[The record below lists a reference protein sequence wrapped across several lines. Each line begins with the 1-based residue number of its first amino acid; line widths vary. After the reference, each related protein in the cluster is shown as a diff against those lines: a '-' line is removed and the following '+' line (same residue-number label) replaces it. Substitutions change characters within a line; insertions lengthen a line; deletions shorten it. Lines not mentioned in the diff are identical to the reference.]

1 MNEKEIIE
9 ALEALISESYAGNP
23 IIARNFTIIKD
34 CKKESFN
41 FIINE
46 AIKTIKAGEKR

>member
-9 ALEALISESYAGNP
+9 ALNALISNSYAGNP
-23 IIARNFTIIKD
+23 IIARNCTIIRD
-34 CKKESFN
+34 CKKDSFD

-46 AIKTIKAGEKR
+46 AIKMIRQVKNT